1 MQIYTWSFLLSM
13 PLGFEPQDNL
23 SGNYFPRYLFF
34 SLTEISDQVFLTEI
48 RFLKRNSGMKKKYV
62 LQFTSAWAKPPAV
75 ILWIIFLLLP

>member
-1 MQIYTWSFLLSM
+1 METTS
-13 PLGFEPQDNL
+13 LGTF
-23 SGNYFPRYLFF
+23 FF